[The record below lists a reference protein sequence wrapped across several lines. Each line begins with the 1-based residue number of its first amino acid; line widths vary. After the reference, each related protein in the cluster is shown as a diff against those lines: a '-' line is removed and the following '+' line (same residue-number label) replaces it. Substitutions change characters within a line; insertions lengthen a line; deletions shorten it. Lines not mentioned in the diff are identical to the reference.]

1 MTLEI
6 LQKEMIK
13 ALKEHNKFRKDTIS
27 TLVGAV
33 KNAAIAKNCRDNIT
47 EDLVNE
53 ALLKEQ
59 KTVKEQI
66 ETCPE
71 SRIDLLQEYK
81 SKLEIINE
89 FAPQLIT
96 DPSLIE
102 ETIMSVLPLDME
114 LVKKNRGA
122 IMKSITPILKKNCD
136 MKIVNQIV
144 SKLLI

>member
-6 LQKEMIK
+6 LQNEMIK

-33 KNAAIAKNCRDNIT
+33 KNAAIAKNCRNNIT
-47 EDLVNE
+47 EELVNE

-59 KTVKEQI
+59 KTVREQI

-71 SRIDLLQEYK
+71 SRTDLLEEYNA
-81 SKLEIINE
+81 KLNIINE

-96 DPSLIE
+96 DSKEI
-102 ETIMSVLPLDME
+102 ETIVRVGTIGME
-114 LVKKNRGA
+114 LTKANRGK
-122 IMKSITPILKKNCD
+122 IMKLITPILKGKAD
-136 MKIVNQIV
+136 MKIVSQVVGDILV
-144 SKLLI
+144 

>member
-1 MTLEI
+1 
-6 LQKEMIK
+6 MIK
-13 ALKEHNKFRKDTIS
+13 ALKEHNKFRKDTIA

-47 EDLVNE
+47 EGLVNE

-71 SRIDLLQEYK
+71 SRIDLLEEC
-81 SKLEIINE
+81 SAKLNIINE

-96 DPSLIE
+96 DPKEI
-102 ETIMSVLPLDME
+102 ETIIRVGTIGME
-114 LVKKNRGA
+114 LTKANRGK
-122 IMKSITPILKKNCD
+122 IMKNITPVQKGKAE
-136 MKIVNQIV
+136 MKLVWQV
-144 SKLLI
+144 VGDSWVWTGTS